1 MTTKTTKKPRKKIS
15 NIKVIDKFLPTND
28 FIQLKDI
35 FVNDELPWYMS
46 QGISADDAT
55 NSLRNPLDN
64 YYFVHL
70 LYFDYMQTSGHFN
83 QIKEML
89 QMALSKHLGVGF
101 KCITRIKANMY
112 TRTEEVQVHPFHSD
126 SSSIEGLKGLILS
139 INTCDGYTGFEDG
152 TEVDSVENRAIMF
165 DSTKPHHSTSCSNAP
180 YRLNI
185 NVNYL

>member
-1 MTTKTTKKPRKKIS
+1 
-15 NIKVIDKFLPTND
+15 
-28 FIQLKDI
+28 
-35 FVNDELPWYMS
+35 
-46 QGISADDAT
+46 
-55 NSLRNPLDN
+55 
-64 YYFVHL
+64 
-70 LYFDYMQTSGHFN
+70 
-83 QIKEML
+83 
-89 QMALSKHLGVGF
+89 
-101 KCITRIKANMY
+101 MY